1 MLGNIPQHYG
11 LGVSLFSRLLKFYN
25 QHKLP
30 VAVLSTTYCCHNAIV
45 SLARSLSYSDDLQSN
60 SSHTSSIPDVA
71 HPIWFVCS
79 SLKKTL
85 QSDVTTDADE
95 AKVLID
101 HLNRFFKDLKQSD
114 GVCIMAT
121 SRNQVS

>member
-1 MLGNIPQHYG
+1 MTC
-11 LGVSLFSRLLKFYN
+11 SL
-25 QHKLP
+25 
-30 VAVLSTTYCCHNAIV
+30 IV
-45 SLARSLSYSDDLQSN
+45 PMTIN
-60 SSHTSSIPDVA
+60 SSHDTSIPDVA

-79 SLKKTL
+79 SLDKKL

-101 HLNRFFKDLKQSD
+101 HLNHFFKNLKLSD